1 MKLDGG
7 ASLTLITSSIY
18 SSRRSKK
25 NQGNINELA
34 CVQITET
41 TREKLRATRAI
52 YRLKLP
58 LFRDFGPRLF
68 SRPLENIEMAKIGLS
83 RSRTPSTNVVLSVC
97 LKHFFFSDMT
107 LRFLKGPLANL
118 TKEPN
123 IMK

>member
-83 RSRTPSTNVVLSVC
+83 RSYAINANVVLSVSY
-97 LKHFFFSDMT
+97 FSRHMT
-107 LRFLKGPLANL
+107 
-118 TKEPN
+118 
-123 IMK
+123 

>member
-41 TREKLRATRAI
+41 RKKNYGLYAGHLSSEVAS
-52 YRLKLP
+52 
-58 LFRDFGPRLF
+58 F
-68 SRPLENIEMAKIGLS
+68 SWL
-83 RSRTPSTNVVLSVC
+83 
-97 LKHFFFSDMT
+97 
-107 LRFLKGPLANL
+107 
-118 TKEPN
+118 
-123 IMK
+123 

>member
-52 YRLKLP
+52 FVSSCLFFVTLVQDFLVDRLK
-58 LFRDFGPRLF
+58 
-68 SRPLENIEMAKIGLS
+68 I
-83 RSRTPSTNVVLSVC
+83 
-97 LKHFFFSDMT
+97 
-107 LRFLKGPLANL
+107 
-118 TKEPN
+118 
-123 IMK
+123 